1 MPNTNDPVS
10 CKECGSQVTMGKRSS
25 VMAIT
30 DSEQQ
35 YDLAPK
41 CTNGQC
47 DTNDTG
53 LLAPPKPL

>member
-1 MPNTNDPVS
+1 MNM
-10 CKECGSQVTMGKRSS
+10 EKRDS

-30 DSEQQ
+30 DSEPQ

-53 LLAPPKPL
+53 LLAPPTPL